1 MKQISAENV
10 FTVSAWMKQQTGEKL
25 KDLPE
30 ISPLDD
36 GRFKCELF
44 IPGVEVL
51 IASAGN
57 TRLEAA
63 DRLFTKAVNEIKK
76 HCSEKGLEVPTT
88 LIGGKMII
96 YEEGDKL
103 EWGIN
108 AKYSSK
114 SKNSEVL

>member
-1 MKQISAENV
+1 MEQISAKNV
-10 FTVSAWMKQQTGEKL
+10 FIVSAWMKQQTGEKL

-30 ISPLDD
+30 ISTLDD

-51 IASAGN
+51 IACPGN
-57 TRLEAA
+57 TRLEAV

-76 HCSEKGLEVPTT
+76 YCSEKGLEVPTT
-88 LIGGKMII
+88 LIGGKIII
-96 YEEGDKL
+96 YEEGDEL

-108 AKYSSK
+108 PKYTNK
-114 SKNSEVL
+114 KQK

>member
-25 KDLPE
+25 NDLPK
-30 ISPLDD
+30 ISSLND

-51 IASAGN
+51 VACAGN
-57 TRLEAA
+57 TRLEAV
-63 DRLFTKAVNEIKK
+63 DCLFTKAVHEIKK
-76 HCSEKGLEVPTT
+76 YCSEKRLEVPTT
-88 LIGGKMII
+88 AISDKLIIFK
-96 YEEGDKL
+96 EGDKL

-108 AKYSSK
+108 PIYSVK
-114 SKNSEVL
+114 KQK